1 MKMEE
6 KELHDA
12 SPASLCE
19 RRTVESDTPAN
30 LRSLIRGFDGSD
42 GGDAGCLCVCMVF
55 FFN

>member
-1 MKMEE
+1 MEE

-30 LRSLIRGFDGSD
+30 LRSLIRDFDGSD

-55 FFN
+55 FLIN